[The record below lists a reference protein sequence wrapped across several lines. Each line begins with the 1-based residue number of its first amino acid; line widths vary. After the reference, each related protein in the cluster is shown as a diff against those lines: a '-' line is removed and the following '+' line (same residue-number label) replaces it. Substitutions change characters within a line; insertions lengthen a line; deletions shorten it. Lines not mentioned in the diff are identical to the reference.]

1 MFGQTT
7 NPQDQESTFKLKLG
21 LIVSVIKITLY
32 SLNGAKTEPSFVF
45 VGQINLK
52 KLNLYKHFDYH
63 DLRSQVFLCINQRD
77 LLLFWVFF
85 LRCFVDLAA
94 F

>member
-7 NPQDQESTFKLKLG
+7 NPQDQESTFTLKLG

-32 SLNGAKTEPSFVF
+32 SLNGEKTEPSFVF

-52 KLNLYKHFDYH
+52 LNLYNTLIIMIS
-63 DLRSQVFLCINQRD
+63 DLKFSLV
-77 LLLFWVFF
+77 
-85 LRCFVDLAA
+85 
-94 F
+94 

>member
-52 KLNLYKHFDYH
+52 KLNLYNTLIIMIS
-63 DLRSQVFLCINQRD
+63 DLKFS
-77 LLLFWVFF
+77 
-85 LRCFVDLAA
+85 FV
-94 F
+94 

>member
-7 NPQDQESTFKLKLG
+7 NPQDQESTFTLKLG

-32 SLNGAKTEPSFVF
+32 SLNGEKTEPSFVF

-52 KLNLYKHFDYH
+52 KLNLYNTLIIMIS
-63 DLRSQVFLCINQRD
+63 DLKFS
-77 LLLFWVFF
+77 
-85 LRCFVDLAA
+85 FV
-94 F
+94 

>member
-32 SLNGAKTEPSFVF
+32 SLNGEKTEPSFVF

-52 KLNLYKHFDYH
+52 LNLYNTLIIMIS
-63 DLRSQVFLCINQRD
+63 DLKFS
-77 LLLFWVFF
+77 
-85 LRCFVDLAA
+85 FV
-94 F
+94 

>member
-1 MFGQTT
+1 MMFGQTT

-32 SLNGAKTEPSFVF
+32 SLNGEKTEPSFVF

-52 KLNLYKHFDYH
+52 LNLYNTLIIMIS
-63 DLRSQVFLCINQRD
+63 DLKFS
-77 LLLFWVFF
+77 
-85 LRCFVDLAA
+85 FV
-94 F
+94 

>member
-7 NPQDQESTFKLKLG
+7 NPQEQESTFKLKLG

-32 SLNGAKTEPSFVF
+32 SLNGEKTEPSFVF

-52 KLNLYKHFDYH
+52 KLNLYNTLIIMIS
-63 DLRSQVFLCINQRD
+63 DLKFS
-77 LLLFWVFF
+77 
-85 LRCFVDLAA
+85 FV
-94 F
+94 

>member
-32 SLNGAKTEPSFVF
+32 SLNGEKTEPSFVF

-52 KLNLYKHFDYH
+52 LNLYNTLIIMIS
-63 DLRSQVFLCINQRD
+63 DLKFSLV
-77 LLLFWVFF
+77 
-85 LRCFVDLAA
+85 
-94 F
+94 

>member
-1 MFGQTT
+1 MMFGQTT

-32 SLNGAKTEPSFVF
+32 SLNGEKTEPSFVF

-52 KLNLYKHFDYH
+52 LNLYNTLIIMIS
-63 DLRSQVFLCINQRD
+63 DLKFSLV
-77 LLLFWVFF
+77 
-85 LRCFVDLAA
+85 
-94 F
+94 

>member
-7 NPQDQESTFKLKLG
+7 NPQDQESTFTLKLG

-32 SLNGAKTEPSFVF
+32 SLNGEKTEPSFVF

-52 KLNLYKHFDYH
+52 LNLYNTLIIMIS
-63 DLRSQVFLCINQRD
+63 DLKFS
-77 LLLFWVFF
+77 
-85 LRCFVDLAA
+85 FV
-94 F
+94 